1 MLQQFLLVAGAHFL
15 ALLSPGPDFF
25 LILRYAMARGRGPAA
40 LVSLGIGLANAL
52 FILLAMGGLMALD
65 AEADAFIAVQW
76 AGAAFLLF
84 MGLQFL
90 RQAGETRLD
99 AATLGETTAP
109 SSAAAGALLAG
120 LASGLL
126 NPKNALFYASLFAV
140 LHARDT
146 PAGLQGLYAAWMIAA
161 VLGWDLLVGHLA
173 GHPGLIR
180 RFGHGLR
187 HIERLAGALLILLGL
202 GIVITR
208 LAPGLLTLA

>member
-25 LILRYAMARGRGPAA
+25 LILRYAIALGRGPAA
-40 LVSLGIGLANAL
+40 LVSLGIGLANGL

-65 AEADAFIAVQW
+65 AEAGLFIAVQW
-76 AGAAFLLF
+76 AGGVFLLYI
-84 MGLQFL
+84 GIQFI
-90 RQAGETRLD
+90 RQAGQTRLE
-99 AATLGETTAP
+99 AGSHREAEAPASTAP
-109 SSAAAGALLAG
+109 GALLAG

-140 LHARDT
+140 LHARST
-146 PAGLQGLYAAWMIAA
+146 PAGVQSLYALWMIAV

-173 GHPGLIR
+173 GHPVLIR

-202 GIVITR
+202 GIIAAR
-208 LAPGLLTLA
+208 LDPGLLAAF

>member
-25 LILRYAMARGRGPAA
+25 LILRYAVAWGRGQAA

-65 AEADAFIAVQW
+65 AEARPFIVIQW
-76 AGAAFLLF
+76 AGGAFLLY
-84 MGLQFL
+84 MGIQFI
-90 RQAGETRLD
+90 RQAGQTRLEVGSRSEID
-99 AATLGETTAP
+99 APTG
-109 SSAAAGALLAG
+109 AALGALLAG

-140 LHARDT
+140 LHARST
-146 PAGLQGLYAAWMIAA
+146 PVGVQSLYALWMIAV

-180 RFGHGLR
+180 RFGHSLR

-202 GIVITR
+202 GIVTAR
-208 LAPGLLTLA
+208 LDPGLLAIF

>member
-84 MGLQFL
+84 MGLQFI

-99 AATLGETTAP
+99 AATLGETAAP

-173 GHPGLIR
+173 GHPRLIR

-202 GIVITR
+202 GIVATR
-208 LAPGLLTLA
+208 LDPGLLAFA

>member
-84 MGLQFL
+84 MGLQCI

-99 AATLGETTAP
+99 AATLGETAAP
-109 SSAAAGALLAG
+109 SRAAAGALLAG

-202 GIVITR
+202 GVVLTR
-208 LAPGLLTLA
+208 LDPGLLTLA

>member
-25 LILRYAMARGRGPAA
+25 LILRYAMARGRGSAA

-84 MGLQFL
+84 MGLQFI

-99 AATLGETTAP
+99 AVTLGENAAP

-202 GIVITR
+202 GIVVTR
-208 LAPGLLTLA
+208 LDPGLLTLA